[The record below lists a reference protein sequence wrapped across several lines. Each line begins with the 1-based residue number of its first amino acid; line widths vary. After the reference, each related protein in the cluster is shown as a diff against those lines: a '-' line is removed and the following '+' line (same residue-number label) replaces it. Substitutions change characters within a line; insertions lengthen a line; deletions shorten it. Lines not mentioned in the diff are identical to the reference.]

1 MPDMQQ
7 FVDNRY
13 RLEETLG
20 SGGMADVYL
29 AHDDV
34 LDRTL
39 ALKVL
44 GTRYADDDEFIER
57 FRREARNAASL
68 AHPNIVSIY
77 DRGETEDGTYYIA
90 MEYLPGGTLK
100 DRIVKRGPLPA
111 RTAAAVALQISEA
124 LKCAHE
130 SDVVHRDI
138 KPHNILITE
147 SGDIKV
153 TDFGIARATASSTM
167 TKTGS
172 ILGTAHYLSPEQA
185 LGEPVR
191 PQSDLYSLGVV
202 LYEMLTGEL
211 PYDAETPIGIA
222 MKHVNGE
229 LRPPI
234 EVDPS
239 IPAGINAVA
248 MRLLARDLEDRYPD
262 AAALSA
268 DLERV
273 SAGMDPEDAG
283 TQEMSRIMPPATPP
297 AQPPQPPRKVQ
308 RSGSGGGGS
317 GGSPGFRKFLPIL
330 LGVLALILLAGL
342 AWGGYS
348 LLGGDEESASSGPPQ
363 PTMIQVPDL
372 EGTLLDEA
380 RQDVGENFE
389 ITEDGRE
396 PSNRE
401 ENTILSQDPGP
412 GTQQEENSGIRVTVA
427 SGQNEVP
434 AVEGSTPAEAR
445 VTLEDAGFE
454 VEASESESS
463 AEQEGRVTG
472 QQPGADSTADLGST
486 VGITVG
492 TGVANVEV
500 PDLTGFTLEEATTEL
515 EGLGLQLGGNDTA
528 ASDDIE
534 EGGIIGQSFEAGAT
548 VEPGTSVGVTVSS
561 GPELI
566 TVPDLTGYT
575 LGEASAEL
583 EGLGLQ
589 LGGNDTAASDD
600 IAEGGIIGQS
610 FEAGATIE
618 PGTSVDVTV
627 SSGPES
633 IPAPDLYGYTQDA
646 AETLLEGAGLRLGSS
661 NEAANDEMAEGGVIS
676 QSVAAG
682 TGVEPGTRVNVT
694 LSSGSES
701 ALVPDVIG
709 DNLQR
714 AQAEITNAGFTYNA
728 LASEG
733 TRWPAGTV
741 LYTDPPANTQLEP
754 GAEITIGYSS
764 GPSQGA
770 NQSRNNGNNQKT
782 TRAFLQNVGLLAEGS
797 QATAV
802 R

>member
-1 MPDMQQ
+1 MTDMQQ

-13 RLEETLG
+13 RLEDTLG

-29 AHDDV
+29 AHDDI

-44 GTRYADDDEFIER
+44 STRYADDEEFIER
-57 FRREARNAASL
+57 FRREAQNAASL

-153 TDFGIARATASSTM
+153 TDFGIARAASSSTM

-222 MKHVNGE
+222 MKHVSGE

-234 EVDPS
+234 ELDPS
-239 IPAGINAVA
+239 IPAGINAVV
-248 MRLLARDLEDRYPD
+248 MRLLARNPDERYAD

-273 SAGMDPEDAG
+273 SAGLEPERAG
-283 TQEMSRIMPPATPP
+283 TQEMTRIMPPA
-297 AQPPQPPRKVQ
+297 APPQPPRKVQ
-308 RSGSGGGGS
+308 KDDGE
-317 GGSPGFRKFLPIL
+317 GFRKFLPL
-330 LGVLALILLAGL
+330 LLLALLALILLSGLVWAGS
-342 AWGGYS
+342 S
-348 LLGGDEESASSGPPQ
+348 LLGGDGGSNDPSSPA
-363 PTMIQVPDL
+363 MIQVPDL
-372 EGTLLDEA
+372 EGKALDEA

-389 ITEDGRE
+389 ITEDGQENSR
-396 PSNRE
+396 RA

-412 GTQQEENSGIRVTVA
+412 GGQGEKGSEIGVTVA

-434 AVEGSTPAEAR
+434 SVEGSTPAEAR
-445 VTLEDAGFE
+445 VTLEEAGFE
-454 VEASESESS
+454 AEVKKSESS
-463 AEQEGRVTG
+463 ADQEGRVTG
-472 QQPGADSTADLGST
+472 QKPGADSAADVGST
-486 VGITVG
+486 VEITVG
-492 TGVANVEV
+492 AGVSNVEV
-500 PDLTGFTLEEATTEL
+500 PDLYGLTLDEATAEL
-515 EGLGLQLGGNDTA
+515 KDADLKLGGKDRTSSEDVA
-528 ASDDIE
+528 K
-534 EGGIIGQSFEAGAT
+534 GGILSQSIAAGET
-548 VEPGTSVGVTVSS
+548 TEPGTEIDVTVSS
-561 GPELI
+561 GPELAS
-566 TVPDLTGYT
+566 VPNLYGYT
-575 LGEASAEL
+575 LDEAAAEL
-583 EGLGLQ
+583 ESIGLK
-589 LGGNDTAASDD
+589 LGSNDEASSED
-600 IAEGGIIGQS
+600 IAEGGILSQS
-610 FEAGATIE
+610 VAAGESVE
-618 PGTSVDVTV
+618 PGTKVDVTVSSGSESISVPSLYGFTLDEAAAELESVGLELGSKDETESGDVAEGEILSQSLAAGDSVESGSSVDVTV

-633 IPAPDLYGYTQDA
+633 S
-646 AETLLEGAGLRLGSS
+646 R
-661 NEAANDEMAEGGVIS
+661 
-676 QSVAAG
+676 
-682 TGVEPGTRVNVT
+682 
-694 LSSGSES
+694 
-701 ALVPDVIG
+701 VPDVIG
-709 DNLQR
+709 DNLQQ
-714 AQAEITNAGFTYNA
+714 AQAKLTSAGFTYNA
-728 LASEG
+728 LSSEG

-741 LYTDPPANTQLEP
+741 LYTDPGTGASLEP
-754 GAEITIGYSS
+754 GSEVTIGYSA
-764 GPSQGA
+764 GPSASSGQ
-770 NQSRNNGNNQKT
+770 NNRNGNA
-782 TRAFLQNVGLLAEGS
+782 RGGS
-797 QATAV
+797 
-802 R
+802 RGGR